1 MIDSIVVTQDLILL
15 SDEDRKK
22 FYVQTCEAIGLD
34 FRTSP
39 LRYFEQIDRNG
50 KRVLIL
56 YALRN
61 ASSQLAMNHGI
72 SVKLSEATIQNDTVW
87 FTASASD
94 TKGRT
99 SDAIGAVSL
108 KDLIGKA
115 YADALMAAQTKAKRR
130 AILDMAG
137 HGLTDESE
145 VEGMNGTVVEMAP
158 DAFENY
164 TPTPLPP
171 VPTSAAATEVS
182 IVDNWPIGKT
192 ITVEV
197 IGPSIAPEIIQAGND
212 LRNGILEKLK
222 KDITESTT
230 SAAQYAAAVDALGPD
245 MSKYAGVTEAEITLC
260 LNNYRRDVLMQGGMK
275 PSKGFGIAA
284 KWSKFVSKRAP
295 NKTIEEYDILLTA
308 LDKALEALGAVGV
321 VAMIEKEIA

>member
-87 FTASASD
+87 FTATA
-94 TKGRT
+94 TNALGRT
-99 SDAIGAVSL
+99 DSAVGAVSL
-108 KDLIGKA
+108 KDLSGKA
-115 YADALMAAQTKAKRR
+115 YADALMAAQTKARRR

-137 HGLTDESE
+137 HSLTDESE
-145 VEGMNGTVVEMAP
+145 IEGMNGTVVEMDPAT
-158 DAFENY
+158 FENY
-164 TPTPLPP
+164 TPIPAPP
-171 VPTSAAATEVS
+171 VPTASAAMEVF
-182 IVDNWPIGKT
+182 I
-192 ITVEV
+192 
-197 IGPSIAPEIIQAGND
+197 PSIDNS
-212 LRNGILEKLK
+212 ILESLK
-222 KDITESTT
+222 PT
-230 SAAQYAAAVDALGPD
+230 AAEYASAVDVLGSD
-245 MSKYAGVTEAEITLC
+245 MSKYAGVTEAEITSC